1 MNNINDIHD
10 YMFALRVTLEIDNIS
25 ESNIINDFKE
35 YLYDLQYSINE
46 TNDIIY
52 DFYIKYKIY
61 NITKEYIDSIIIR
74 HIIYIR
80 YFMIIENND
89 EISTTVV
96 NNTLEDSEFNKLNKI
111 KLNKNLDK
119 TCNICLEDMVKN
131 NKIIK
136 LGCDH
141 CFHEKCISVYL
152 KKYNCICPICKYEI
166 KNK

>member
-1 MNNINDIHD
+1 MNNINDIYD
-10 YMFALRVTLEIDNIS
+10 YMFALRVTLEVDNIS

-35 YLYDLQYSINE
+35 YLFNLHYSINDI
-46 TNDIIY
+46 NNIIY
-52 DFYIKYKIY
+52 NFYIKYKID
-61 NITKEYIDSIIIR
+61 NITREYIDSIVIR
-74 HIIYIR
+74 PIIYIR

-89 EISTTVV
+89 ETPETII

-136 LGCDH
+136 LGCEH

-152 KKYNCICPICKYEI
+152 KKYNCICPICKYEL
-166 KNK
+166 KDK